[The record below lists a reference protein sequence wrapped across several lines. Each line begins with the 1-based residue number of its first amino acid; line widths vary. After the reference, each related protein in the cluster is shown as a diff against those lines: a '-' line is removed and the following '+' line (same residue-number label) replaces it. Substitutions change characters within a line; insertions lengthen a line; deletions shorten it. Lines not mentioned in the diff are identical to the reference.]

1 MIKRGLF
8 MENGFYP
15 RARLRRESFLSLDGE
30 WDFAYTKEGE
40 APKRFE
46 ERITVPFPP
55 ESRLSGIGRGHE
67 KNEYM
72 FYRKVFSLPEGFLL
86 GEGEVLL
93 HFGAVDQ
100 HALVYLNGVPL
111 GEHSGGYLPFS
122 FSVRALLKQ
131 ENELLLRVAD
141 PLDHDLPYGKQKEK
155 RGGMWYTPHSG
166 LWQSVWMEL
175 VPRGGVL
182 DIAVSST
189 DTEATVTVKSA
200 SERLTL
206 SYLDGEERVELA
218 FSGSVTV
225 RPKSARLW
233 SPEEPNLYPFTVSTE
248 AETVSSYFA
257 LRRLEV
263 KNANGSA
270 RFYLNG
276 KPYFLN
282 GVLDQG
288 YFEGGI
294 VVPETPSEY
303 EKDILRMK
311 ELGFNMLRKH
321 IKVEPPAFYEACD
334 RLGMIVFQDAVNNGR
349 YDFLTQTALPTV
361 AFKRM
366 PRIFLHKSKRAR
378 EIFREHTLKM
388 LSEVCF
394 YPSVLL
400 FTIFNEGWGQ
410 SADADAL
417 YKEFKTLYPDM
428 LFDTASGW
436 FKTKATDMRSDHVY
450 FKRVRACYKKEKL
463 PVMISEFGGYSYP
476 VEGHLF
482 NTERNYGYGT
492 CKNGEEL
499 FARLEKLYLGEIVPA
514 IKSGVSGLVYTQ
526 LSDVEDETNGF
537 YTYDRTVCKVDKEK
551 MKDMMRACESA
562 YLSACT
568 ASEES

>member
-1 MIKRGLF
+1 

-15 RARLRRESFLSLDGE
+15 RARLCRESFFSLDGE
-30 WDFAYTKEGE
+30 WDFAYTKSKERN
-40 APKRFE
+40 ACFK
-46 ERITVPFPP
+46 ERIRVPFPP
-55 ESRLSGIGRGHE
+55 ESRLSGIGRRHE
-67 KNEYM
+67 KDEYM
-72 FYRKVFSLPEGFLL
+72 LYRKLFSLPEGFLS

-100 HALVYLNGVPL
+100 YAEVYLNG
-111 GEHSGGYLPFS
+111 EHIGSHTGGYLPFS
-122 FSVRALLKQ
+122 FSVRALLKA
-131 ENELLLRVAD
+131 ENELFVCVKD
-141 PLDHDLPYGKQKEK
+141 PLDRSLPYGKQREK

-166 LWQSVWMEL
+166 LWQSVWMEF
-175 VPRGGVL
+175 VPKGAVL

-189 DTEATVTVKSA
+189 DKEATVTVKTE
-200 SERLTL
+200 SERAVL
-206 SYLDGEERVELA
+206 SYLDGDERVEIA

-263 KNANGSA
+263 KTVNGSA
-270 RFYLNG
+270 RFFLNG

-294 VVPETPSEY
+294 VVPESPDEY

-349 YDFLTQTALPTV
+349 YDFFTQTALPTV
-361 AFKRM
+361 AFKRV
-366 PRIFLHKSKRAR
+366 PRFFLFKSKRAR
-378 EIFREHTLKM
+378 AVFREHTLEM
-388 LSEVCF
+388 LSELCF

-410 SADADAL
+410 SSDVGEL
-417 YKEFKTLYPDM
+417 YKEFKALYPSL

-436 FKTKATDMRSDHVY
+436 FKTRETDMRSDHVY

-463 PVMISEFGGYSYP
+463 PVMLSEFGGYSYP
-476 VEGHLF
+476 VEGHIF

-492 CKNGEEL
+492 CKSGEEL
-499 FARLEKLYLGEIVPA
+499 FARLERLYLGEIIPA
-514 IKSGVSGLVYTQ
+514 IASGVSGLVYTQ

-537 YTYDRTVCKVDKEK
+537 YTYDRALCKVDKK
-551 MKDMMRACESA
+551 RMKDMMRACENA
-562 YLSACT
+562 YLAACT
-568 ASEES
+568 KAEEK